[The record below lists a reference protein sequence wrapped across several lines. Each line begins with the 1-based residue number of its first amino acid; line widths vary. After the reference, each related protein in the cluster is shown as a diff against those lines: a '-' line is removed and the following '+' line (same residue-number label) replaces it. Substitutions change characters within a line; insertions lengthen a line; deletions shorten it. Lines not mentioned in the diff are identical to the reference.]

1 MYLSEEWLSYERKLG
16 FRPVITGTVE
26 EIRTGYNGLSDTI
39 AKQLPPHDPTL
50 TVHDQTVSA
59 NGHEV
64 PVRIY
69 IPGQASERKLP
80 VGVYAHGGG
89 FVAGSVQ
96 ASFEDYNC
104 RYIAQNTPCIIVSVD
119 FRLAPEH
126 RVPAQVDDVLAG
138 FLWTRDNITTLNGDP
153 SKLFLIGASVGGGL
167 ALSVAFK
174 LLEAPQ
180 EAQHAQLAGIVALA
194 PITMHPE
201 QVPAEFRPDY
211 TAYEEN
217 AEGPLINRAA
227 MYVFNSLNGCD
238 ARKDDVYV
246 FPALHPLL
254 RAGSSRELPPTYIST
269 CGADPLRDDGTVIE
283 RALTRLG
290 VPCRLRNYEGLPH
303 FFWIYPEIPTGD
315 TFREDTVEGVSFVL
329 ES

>member
-26 EIRTGYNGLSDTI
+26 EIRAGYNALSETI
-39 AKQLPPHDPTL
+39 AKQLPLHDPAL
-50 TVHDQTVSA
+50 TVRDQTVSA
-59 NGHEV
+59 EGHQV

-69 IPGQASERKLP
+69 TPSQAGERKLP

-89 FVAGSVQ
+89 FVTGSVK

-126 RVPAQVDDVLAG
+126 PVPAQVDDVLAG
-138 FLWTRDNITTLNGDP
+138 FLWTRDNMATLNGDP
-153 SKLFLIGASVGGGL
+153 AKLFLIGASVGGGL
-167 ALSVAFK
+167 ALSVALK
-174 LLEAPQ
+174 LLEAHGQ
-180 EAQHAQLAGIVALA
+180 RSQVAGIVALA

-201 QVPAEFRPDY
+201 HVPAEFRPDY

-227 MYVFNSLNGCD
+227 MYVFNGLNGCD
-238 ARKDDVYV
+238 AHKDDSYV

-254 RAGSSRELPPTYIST
+254 RAGGGELPPTYIAT

-283 RALTRLG
+283 RALTRRG
-290 VPCRLRNYEGLPH
+290 VRCRLRNYEGLPH
-303 FFWIYPEIPTGD
+303 FFWIYPELPTGD
-315 TFREDTVEGVSFVL
+315 TFREDTVKGVRFVL
-329 ES
+329 GG

>member
-1 MYLSEEWLSYERKLG
+1 MYLSEEWLAYERKLG
-16 FRPVITGTVE
+16 FRPVITGTAE
-26 EIRTGYNGLSDTI
+26 EIRTGYNGLAKTI
-39 AKQLPPHDPTL
+39 GEQLPPSDPSLTL
-50 TVHDQTVSA
+50 VSA
-59 NGHEV
+59 EGHQV

-69 IPGQASERKLP
+69 TPREASDRKLP

-89 FVAGSVQ
+89 FVAGSVT

-126 RVPAQVDDVLAG
+126 LVPAQVDDVYAA
-138 FLWTRDNITTLNGDP
+138 FLWTRDNIGSLNGDP
-153 SKLFLIGASVGGGL
+153 AKLFVIGASVGGGL
-167 ALSVAFK
+167 ALSVALK
-174 LLEAPQ
+174 HIERGGRGNV
-180 EAQHAQLAGIVALA
+180 AGIVALA

-201 QVPAEFRPDY
+201 HVMDEFRPDY

-227 MYVFNSLNGCD
+227 MYVFNGLNGCD
-238 ARKDDVYV
+238 ARRDDPDV

-254 RAGSSRELPPTYIST
+254 RTATGPDNLPRTFIST
-269 CGADPLRDDGTVIE
+269 CGADPLRDDGTVIK
-283 RALTRLG
+283 RALDRLG

-303 FFWIYPEIPTGD
+303 FFWIYPEIATGD
-315 TFREDTVEGVSFVL
+315 TFRADTVEGVRFVL
-329 ES
+329 Q

>member
-39 AKQLPPHDPTL
+39 AKQLPPHDSTL
-50 TVHDQTVSA
+50 TVL
-59 NGHEV
+59 

-69 IPGQASERKLP
+69 TPGQASERKLP

-126 RVPAQVDDVLAG
+126 PVPAQVDDVLAG

-180 EAQHAQLAGIVALA
+180 GDQHAQLAGIVALA

-201 QVPAEFRPDY
+201 HVLAEFLPDY

-238 ARKDDVYV
+238 ARKDDVK
-246 FPALHPLL
+246 
-254 RAGSSRELPPTYIST
+254 GLPPTYIST

-283 RALTRLG
+283 RALTRQG

-315 TFREDTVEGVSFVL
+315 TFREDTVEGVRFVL
-329 ES
+329 GA